1 MEFDWGLC
9 VSQNVLVLMNK
20 QFLLE
25 ICVFIVS
32 VQLGEIGIAL
42 LTSAIYNE
50 RGPGLEQQQSLSVS
64 PGHAWPGEVLHNDK
78 ACIWGRSRTVDVH

>member
-1 MEFDWGLC
+1 MEFDWSLC

-20 QFLLE
+20 QLLLE

-50 RGPGLEQQQSLSVS
+50 RGPGL
-64 PGHAWPGEVLHNDK
+64 
-78 ACIWGRSRTVDVH
+78 